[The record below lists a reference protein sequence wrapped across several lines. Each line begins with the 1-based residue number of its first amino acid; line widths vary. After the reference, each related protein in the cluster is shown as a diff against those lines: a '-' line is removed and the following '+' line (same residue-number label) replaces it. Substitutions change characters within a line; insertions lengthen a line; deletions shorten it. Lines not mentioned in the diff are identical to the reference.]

1 MCCECQIVLNSK
13 PKGGYRKCEWWM
25 SQRKSERAQEG
36 MKDREKRQVM
46 TFTLSVREE
55 STRQSGNSLTLNH
68 SAGVNS
74 GCKVAHT
81 NKPLILTIL
90 LTATHS

>member
-1 MCCECQIVLNSK
+1 
-13 PKGGYRKCEWWM
+13 M
-25 SQRKSERAQEG
+25 SQRTSEIVQEG
-36 MKDREKRQVM
+36 MKDSENRHGM
-46 TFTLSVREE
+46 TFTRTAREE
-55 STRQSGNSLTLNH
+55 STRHRGNQITLNH
-68 SAGVNS
+68 SVRVNS